1 MAVEAILRNGV
12 RVRIRVANR
21 NDASRLLKMYKSLS
35 AESIYR
41 RFLGFAKLFRTH
53 DFNYI
58 VNQVLSDDF
67 ICVIAEYDNDIVAE
81 ADIHVK
87 NSNEL
92 AVVVRD
98 DFHGLGL
105 GEAIL
110 KYLIDIAGKY
120 GIKSFIAY
128 TSTSNTP
135 AIRIAQKYGC
145 RIKHLGGNELLIEY
159 TPQD

>member
-1 MAVEAILRNGV
+1 MAVEFVLKNGIHV
-12 RVRIRVANR
+12 RLRVANK
-21 NDASRLLKMYKSLS
+21 NDAGKLLKMYKSLS

-41 RFLGFAKLFRTH
+41 RFLGFTKFFRTR

-58 VNQVLSDDF
+58 VNQVLSDEF
-67 ICVIAEYDNDIVAE
+67 ICVIAEYNDDIVAE

-98 DFHGLGL
+98 DFQGKGL

-110 KYLIDIAGKY
+110 KYLLDVAGKH

-135 AIRIAQKYGC
+135 AIRIAQKHGC
-145 RIKHLGGNELLIEY
+145 KIKYLGGNELMIEY
-159 TPQD
+159 NLQN